1 MAALGHGPYVPPP
14 ADPPPE
20 PKSFLRALVGVLSLL
35 SSMVVLPVGFVVLVT
50 GLQDG
55 SYNTRVMVNALGV
68 LALGGGLLALGV
80 SMLIWEMSVR
90 YGVRK

>member
-1 MAALGHGPYVPPP
+1 
-14 ADPPPE
+14 
-20 PKSFLRALVGVLSLL
+20 
-35 SSMVVLPVGFVVLVT
+35 MVVLPVGFVVLVT